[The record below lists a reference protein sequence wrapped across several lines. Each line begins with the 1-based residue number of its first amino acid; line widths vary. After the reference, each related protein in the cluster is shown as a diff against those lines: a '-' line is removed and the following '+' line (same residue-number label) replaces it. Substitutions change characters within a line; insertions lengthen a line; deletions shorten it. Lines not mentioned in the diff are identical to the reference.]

1 MVPNG
6 DESEKTSIVTSDTF
20 KGRMKAADD
29 SPPALVVLMGPTG
42 YVGKQFPLIQS
53 EIIVGRSVEA
63 QIFIDDKSISRSHA
77 RVNVSGSEVAILD
90 LDSSNKTVVNG
101 EILAPLSPHKLK
113 NNDQIK
119 TGNVIF
125 KFLERGNI
133 EAVANKELNEKAHK
147 DALTG
152 AYSKGALIEKGPE
165 AMKRAEF
172 LNEDLSLLVFDIDF
186 FKKINDTHGHTAED
200 MVLRELAQVISKKMV
215 RQNDYFARYGGEEF
229 VILLQ
234 GSSQPTSVDVA
245 ERIRVTIEAHP
256 FVYSGTQIP
265 VTVSLGVATRHP
277 SESDWQQVLKRA
289 DDALYTSKRNGR
301 NKVTAAK

>member
-186 FKKINDTHGHTAED
+186 FKKINDTHGHTAGD